1 MSADGIPEIL
11 PLAAISDLRTVEAL
25 AREIWQAH
33 YSAIITQA
41 QMDYM
46 LERGYSLQVMQSE
59 IANGVAYE
67 GLFLYQTMI
76 GYCSYGPEN
85 KAVLKLHKLYL
96 KTQMHGK
103 GYGRLM
109 LQHVYNFAKK
119 RGYEKIT
126 LQVNKQNTVAI
137 RVYKG
142 FGFEVVRASVKDIGC
157 GFQMDDFI
165 MEMKVS

>member
-1 MSADGIPEIL
+1 MSGDGIPEIL

-59 IANGVAYE
+59 IANGVTYE
-67 GLFLYQTMI
+67 GLFLNQTMI
-76 GYCSYGPEN
+76 GYCSYGPEC
-85 KAVLKLHKLYL
+85 KEVLKLHKLYL

-103 GYGRLM
+103 GYGRMM
-109 LQHVYNFAKK
+109 LEHVYGYAKQA
-119 RGYEKIT
+119 GYKTIM

-137 RVYKG
+137 RAYKG
-142 FGFEVVRASVKDIGC
+142 FGFEVVRASVVDIGG

-165 MEMKVS
+165 MEIEVN